1 MADTVKMEHHA
12 IAIPPLTPADRILE
26 VARQV
31 DRAIKQ
37 LLKECPIDKLAAV
50 ELLRKV
56 LLGENKDPLPMN
68 SVQKQRE
75 RERAQPVPHN
85 TVEQSP
91 ATSVTPVVS
100 LPTLAPVTTPSA
112 KHRADPNYMSNNEEE
127 EEDWSAP
134 SPAPV
139 PGQGLRQSKR
149 VIEQLKRNEKEG
161 LERIAA
167 LAVSESAVVP
177 DLPIAQSK
185 YNRGFV
191 AANHH
196 LQMDMWA
203 FGVYFAGAI
212 VDEITGRSLE
222 YRDLIKDPKH
232 ATTWQTPLA
241 NELGML
247 SQGIKD
253 ILCKR
258 PQGVSHFRDHV
269 SPMICNMS
277 PFFSTSPALIL
288 DSLTF
293 FFL

>member
-1 MADTVKMEHHA
+1 MVRTRVGLIFFLKSDTPYQVLSLSRGSFFLFFSGYNSTNSIKGILPSTGKVRMADTVKMEHHA

-149 VIEQLKRNEKEG
+149 VLN
-161 LERIAA
+161 
-167 LAVSESAVVP
+167 
-177 DLPIAQSK
+177 
-185 YNRGFV
+185 
-191 AANHH
+191 
-196 LQMDMWA
+196 
-203 FGVYFAGAI
+203 
-212 VDEITGRSLE
+212 
-222 YRDLIKDPKH
+222 
-232 ATTWQTPLA
+232 
-241 NELGML
+241 
-247 SQGIKD
+247 
-253 ILCKR
+253 
-258 PQGVSHFRDHV
+258 
-269 SPMICNMS
+269 
-277 PFFSTSPALIL
+277 
-288 DSLTF
+288 
-293 FFL
+293 